1 VLTACGAVMTEKLSW
16 LQIHIIESV
25 VTVLNFLRILMCKK
39 NNTKRNTFYINP
51 CFSIQED
58 HPVMAFS
65 VNKADRLA
73 LLNVATQGVHLWDL
87 QDRCLVRK
95 FQGVTQGHF
104 TIHSCFGGVNQE
116 FVASGSEG
124 LFLFIRKQILKR
136 TFVILDNKV
145 YIWHIKQEVPIA
157 TLEGHTRTV
166 NCVSWN
172 PVYHEMLA
180 SVSDDNSV
188 RIWGPSQKYRRV
200 KSKPSMWQN
209 PALQK
214 S

>member
-1 VLTACGAVMTEKLSW
+1 MNVF
-16 LQIHIIESV
+16 I
-25 VTVLNFLRILMCKK
+25 
-39 NNTKRNTFYINP
+39 
-51 CFSIQED
+51 FSIQED

-87 QDRCLVRK
+87 HDRCLVRK

-104 TIHSCFGGVNQE
+104 TIHSCFGGNNQD

-124 LFLFIRKQILKR
+124 MRFKFYTIFICNADMHLIS
-136 TFVILDNKV
+136 DNKV
-145 YIWHIKQEVPIA
+145 YIWHIKQEIPIA

-180 SVSDDNSV
+180 SVSDDNTV
-188 RIWGPSQKYRRV
+188 RIWGPSKKYRRV
-200 KSKPSMWQN
+200 KSKPSM
-209 PALQK
+209 
-214 S
+214 